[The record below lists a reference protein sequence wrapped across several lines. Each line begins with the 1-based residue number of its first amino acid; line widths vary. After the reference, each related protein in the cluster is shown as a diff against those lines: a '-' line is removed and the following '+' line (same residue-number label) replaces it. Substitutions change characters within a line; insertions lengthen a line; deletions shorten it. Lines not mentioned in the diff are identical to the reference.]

1 MKNLILSLIFVS
13 LTLKLLGQGNTY
25 LIPEPIYLQEG
36 QCQSQDSIVSK
47 LLGIAK
53 ELDAQTLSKFHDDK
67 VITIDLNDDGSCEY
81 ILNYYDGGANIVESI
96 YEVRDGELKLLGGFW
111 EETYSWTEKFNG
123 YPQILLSYYDGHK
136 TNPIWKF
143 GVLRFNGDKYER
155 FYFPD
160 QNYGQLRDTG
170 LREYKKKNFELA
182 EIHFRNVLRVYHYDD
197 PTNVN
202 NLALTLIK
210 QNKNMEAKELLLEE
224 VKRHD
229 FADSYF
235 NLSLI
240 YRSENNNEEE
250 LRCLI
255 KSNELKPAENKS
267 KRIEELKAVNGR

>member
-1 MKNLILSLIFVS
+1 MSW
-13 LTLKLLGQGNTY
+13 TLKILGQSNTY

-36 QCQSQDSIVSK
+36 QCQSQDSIISK
-47 LLGIAK
+47 LLTIAK
-53 ELDAQTLSKFHDDK
+53 ELDAQTLSEFHEDK

-96 YEVRDGELKLLGGFW
+96 YEIRDRELKLLGGFW
-111 EETYSWTEKFNG
+111 EGAYSWIEKYNG
-123 YPQILLSYYDGHK
+123 YPQILLRYYDGHK

-143 GVLRFNGDKYER
+143 GVLRFNGEKYER

-160 QNYGQLRDTG
+160 QNYGLLRDIG
-170 LREYKKKNFELA
+170 LREYKKKNYELA
-182 EIHFRNVLRVYHYDD
+182 EIHFRNLLRLYPDD
-197 PTNVN
+197 PTNAN

-210 QNKNMEAKELLLEE
+210 QNKNVEAKDLLLDA
-224 VKRHD
+224 VKRQD

-240 YRSENNNEEE
+240 YRNENNKEEE

-255 KSNELKPAENKS
+255 KSNELKPADNKS
-267 KRIEELKAVNGR
+267 KRIKELKAVNGR

>member
-1 MKNLILSLIFVS
+1 VS
-13 LTLKLLGQGNTY
+13 WTLKILGQINTY

-47 LLGIAK
+47 LLTIAK
-53 ELDAQTLSKFHDDK
+53 ELDAQTLSEFHEDK

-81 ILNYYDGGANIVESI
+81 ILNYYDGGANIVENI
-96 YEVRDGELKLLGGFW
+96 YEIRDRELKLLSGFW
-111 EETYSWTEKFNG
+111 EGTYSWIEKYNE
-123 YPQILLSYYDGHK
+123 YPQILLRYYDGHK

-160 QNYGQLRDTG
+160 QNYGLLRDTG
-170 LREYKKKNFELA
+170 LREYNRMNYELA
-182 EIHFRNVLRVYHYDD
+182 EIHFRNVLRVYPHDD
-197 PTNVN
+197 PTDVN

-210 QNKNMEAKELLLEE
+210 LNKKMEAKKLLLEE
-224 VKRHD
+224 VRRHD

-240 YRSENNNEEE
+240 YRSENNKEEE
-250 LRCLI
+250 LKCLI
-255 KSNELKPAENKS
+255 KSNELKPTNNKS
-267 KRIEELKAVNGR
+267 KRIKELKEVNGR

>member
-1 MKNLILSLIFVS
+1 MKNIILSLILVS
-13 LTLKLLGQGNTY
+13 WTLKILGQINTY

-47 LLGIAK
+47 LLTIAK
-53 ELDAQTLSKFHDDK
+53 ELDAQTLSEFHEDK

-81 ILNYYDGGANIVESI
+81 ILNYYDGGANIVENI
-96 YEVRDGELKLLGGFW
+96 YEIRDRELKLLSGFW
-111 EETYSWTEKFNG
+111 EGTYSWIEKYNE
-123 YPQILLSYYDGHK
+123 YPQILLRYYDGHK

-160 QNYGQLRDTG
+160 QNYGLLRDTG
-170 LREYKKKNFELA
+170 LREYNRMNYELA
-182 EIHFRNVLRVYHYDD
+182 EIHFRNVLRVYPHDD
-197 PTNVN
+197 PTDVN

-210 QNKNMEAKELLLEE
+210 LNKKMEAKKLLLEE
-224 VKRHD
+224 VRRHD

-240 YRSENNNEEE
+240 YRSENNKEEE
-250 LRCLI
+250 LKCLI
-255 KSNELKPAENKS
+255 KSNELKPTNNKS
-267 KRIEELKAVNGR
+267 KRIKELKEVNGR